1 MRVACSQPKAG
12 RDGETFD
19 ESKIVKTPKAY
30 EEGVRLLG
38 RIAHEFAGRESITA
52 AAGGIAGPF
61 NREKNML
68 VNAPNLPQWVGKPV
82 RDDIAREIGLPAQA
96 GAPVFLENDTALG
109 GLGEAV
115 AGAGKGYGIVAYIT
129 VSTGVNGVRIVD
141 GEIDKNA
148 MGFEIGHQI
157 IHMGINIPFIS
168 PHVQRLDAYIS
179 GAAIKN
185 RYLRAPRKIR
195 SKKAWERAARIL
207 AYGVHNTLMYWSPDI
222 VVIGGSMMLAPYGT
236 EGSRVENQPN
246 GISIERVRVHL
257 KQTVKIFPEIPP
269 VEKATLGDKAG
280 LYGALAL
287 IGQR

>member
-1 MRVACSQPKAG
+1 MHARRTLFAPCEKSLKS
-12 RDGETFD
+12 TIF
-19 ESKIVKTPKAY
+19 SS
-30 EEGVRLLG
+30 RLNIYGAIRL
-38 RIAHEFAGRESITA
+38 IPDKSLYSI
-52 AAGGIAGPF
+52 P
-61 NREKNML
+61 
-68 VNAPNLPQWVGKPV
+68 
-82 RDDIAREIGLPAQA
+82 
-96 GAPVFLENDTALG
+96 
-109 GLGEAV
+109 
-115 AGAGKGYGIVAYIT
+115 
-129 VSTGVNGVRIVD
+129 
-141 GEIDKNA
+141 
-148 MGFEIGHQI
+148 
-157 IHMGINIPFIS
+157 
-168 PHVQRLDAYIS
+168 QRLDAYIS

-222 VVIGGSMMLAPYGT
+222 VVIGGSMMN
-236 EGSRVENQPN
+236 EPN